1 LFFLRADLSAA
12 GCFAP
17 NNNIWLPAILRLLP
31 TYGRWVLNA
40 CVEATTIEKQTSKEQ
55 ETRQQ
60 PAGNCQH
67 QVSNARQVFRLSICP
82 AALSAAYK

>member
-40 CVEATTIEKQTSKEQ
+40 CVEATAIEKQTSKEQ
-55 ETRQQ
+55 ETRNK
-60 PAGNCQH
+60 AT
-67 QVSNARQVFRLSICP
+67 SSRQLPTSSIKC
-82 AALSAAYK
+82 